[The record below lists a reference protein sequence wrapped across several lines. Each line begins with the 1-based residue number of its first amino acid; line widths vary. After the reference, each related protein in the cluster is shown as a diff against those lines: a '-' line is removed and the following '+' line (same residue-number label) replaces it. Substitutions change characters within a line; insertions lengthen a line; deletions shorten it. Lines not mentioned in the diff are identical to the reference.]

1 MTQISQLRDLPPTLK
16 GFEGITRYWD
26 NAMAISSAKLMPG
39 EVYVSKKDEM
49 ITTVLG
55 SCVSACIRNPKTHVG
70 GMNHFMLP
78 HIGSSASI
86 ANLGGTAARYGN
98 WAMEVLINEILK
110 YGGHKTDLEVKLF
123 GGGKVF
129 DKLTVDIGKRNIDFV
144 FNFLDKKGINVAAYD
159 VGDIFP
165 RKLLYFPFTEK
176 VKVRKLKS
184 TNQASIM
191 RREAAY
197 LQDIKK
203 FPRDGDIDLFT
214 SNGDDI

>member
-1 MTQISQLRDLPPTLK
+1 MTGPGQPRDLPSVLK

-39 EVYVSKKDEM
+39 EVYVSGKDEM

-55 SCVSACIRNPKTHVG
+55 SCVSACIRNPKTNVG

-78 HIGSSASI
+78 QIGAGVSMLD
-86 ANLGGTAARYGN
+86 LGGTAARYGN

-110 YGGHKTDLEVKLF
+110 YGGNKRDLEVKLF
-123 GGGKVF
+123 GGGKVL
-129 DKLTVDIGKRNIDFV
+129 DRMTIDIGKRNIDFV
-144 FNFLDKKGINVAAYD
+144 FNFLHQEGIAVAAHD
-159 VGDIFP
+159 VGDRFP
-165 RKLLYFPFTEK
+165 RKLLYFPHTGK
-176 VKVRKLKS
+176 VKVRKLHS
-184 TNQASIM
+184 TNQATVV

-203 FPRDGDIDLFT
+203 VPRDGDIILF
-214 SNGDDI
+214 